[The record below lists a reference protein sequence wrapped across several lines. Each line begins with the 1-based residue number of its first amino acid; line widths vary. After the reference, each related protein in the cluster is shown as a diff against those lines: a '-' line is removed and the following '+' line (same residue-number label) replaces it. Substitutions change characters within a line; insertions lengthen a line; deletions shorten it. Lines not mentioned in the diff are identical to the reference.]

1 MKERFLV
8 RTADQAD
15 FVLPKAFES
24 ISKGFSRWTIVNG
37 ESGSVHQEF
46 NICELEP
53 GGQVDTHLHTF
64 EESVYVLE
72 GELIC
77 ETGDGSFALEKGD
90 YGLIHVGAAHGYKN
104 RGASKVRWV
113 EMLAP
118 QPRLWKDGDV
128 FPVKGRVEQVGEPI
142 KVNPRDTRTR
152 FFGNITDQHMDPGK
166 QSQELLAVSGSMR
179 TALLVYTG
187 ITVKMMVDS
196 DLGAHLHTMFMVK
209 YIPGGGAGS
218 HDHPF
223 EETYMILDGEVE
235 AWFDNQT
242 FTLKPGDVAWAGVGC
257 VHGFKNKTNTTVQWL
272 ETSAP
277 QSPSR
282 HAYRFGRDWDYF
294 EEQLKNEK

>member
-15 FVLPKAFES
+15 FVLPKAFEK
-24 ISKGFSRWTIVNG
+24 ISKGFKRWTVVNG

-53 GGQVDTHLHTF
+53 GGSIDAHLHSF

-77 ETGDGSFALEKGD
+77 ETGDGAFALHPGD
-90 YGLIHVGAAHGYKN
+90 YGIIHVAAKHAFRNRSGA
-104 RGASKVRWV
+104 KVRWV

-118 QPRLWKDGDV
+118 QPRLWKEGDTYAQTP
-128 FPVKGRVEQVGEPI
+128 FAHKGEPLRI
-142 KVNPRDTRTR
+142 DPRDPRMR
-152 FFGNITDQHMDPGK
+152 FFGNITNQHMDPGK

-196 DLGAHLHTMFMVK
+196 DLGAYLHTMFMVK

-223 EETYMILDGEVE
+223 EETYLITDGEVE
-235 AWFDNQT
+235 AWFDNHT
-242 FTLKPGDVAWAGVGC
+242 FTLKPGDIAWSGVGC
-257 VHGFKNKTNTTVQWL
+257 VHGFKNKTETTVQWL

-277 QSPSR
+277 QSPKR
-282 HAYRFGRDWDYF
+282 YAYRFGRDWDYF
-294 EEQLKNEK
+294 ENKIKGE

>member
-8 RTADQAD
+8 RTADQAE
-15 FVLPKAFES
+15 FVLPKAFEKVS
-24 ISKGFSRWTIVNG
+24 NGFSRWTIVNG
-37 ESGSVHQEF
+37 ETGSVHQEF
-46 NICELEP
+46 NICEMQP
-53 GGQVDTHLHTF
+53 GGSISSHLHSF

-77 ETGDGSFALEKGD
+77 ETGDGAFALQPGD
-90 YGLIHVGAAHGYKN
+90 YGLFHVAAKHALRNRSGAKT
-104 RGASKVRWV
+104 RWV
-113 EMLAP
+113 EMLSP
-118 QPRLWKDGDV
+118 QPRLWKDGDTYAQPA
-128 FPVKGRVEQVGEPI
+128 FAHNGDPL
-142 KVNPRDTRTR
+142 KVDPRDPRSR
-152 FFGNITDQHMDPGK
+152 FFGNITTQHMDPSK

-196 DLGAHLHTMFMVK
+196 DLGAYLHTMFMVK

-223 EETYMILDGEVE
+223 EETYLILDGEVE
-235 AWFDNQT
+235 AWFDNHT
-242 FTLKPGDVAWAGVGC
+242 FTLKPGDVAWSGVGC

-272 ETSAP
+272 ETSSP

-282 HAYRFGRDWDYF
+282 YGYRFGRDWDYF
-294 EEQLKNEK
+294 EEKIKK

>member
-1 MKERFLV
+1 MQERFLV

-15 FVLPKAFES
+15 FVLPQAFEG
-24 ISKGFSRWTIVNG
+24 ISKGFRRWSIVNG
-37 ESGSVHQEF
+37 GSGSVHQEF

-53 GGQVDTHLHTF
+53 GGSVDTHLHSF

-77 ETGDGSFALEKGD
+77 KTGDGAFALEPGD
-90 YGLIHVGAAHGYKN
+90 YGIIHVAAPHAFQN
-104 RGASKVRWV
+104 RSQSKVRWV

-118 QPRLWKDGDV
+118 QPRQWKEGDTFAV
-128 FPVKGRVEQVGEPI
+128 QAPIAQAGEPI
-142 KVNPRDTRTR
+142 RVNPRDPRTR
-152 FFGNITDQHMDPGK
+152 FFGNITNQHMDPGK

-196 DLGAHLHTMFMVK
+196 DLGAYLHTMFMVK

-235 AWFDNQT
+235 AWFDNNT
-242 FTLKPGDVAWAGVGC
+242 FTLRAGDVAWSGVGC
-257 VHGFKNKTNTTVQWL
+257 VHGFKNKTDTTVQWL
-272 ETSAP
+272 ETSVP

-282 HAYRFGRDWDYF
+282 YAYRFGRDWDYF
-294 EEQLKNEK
+294 EEQLKKE

>member
-8 RTADQAD
+8 RTKDQAE
-15 FVLPKAFES
+15 FVTPKAFEK
-24 ISKGFSRWTIVNG
+24 ISKGYTRWTVVNG

-46 NICELEP
+46 NVCELEA
-53 GGQVDTHLHTF
+53 GGSIDAHLHSF
-64 EESVYVLE
+64 EESIYIVE

-77 ETGDGSFALEKGD
+77 ETGDGAFAMQPGD
-90 YGLIHVGAAHGYKN
+90 YGIIHVAAKHGLRN
-104 RGASKVRWV
+104 RSKSKVRWV

-118 QPRLWKDGDV
+118 QPRLWKEGDTYPQPP
-128 FPVKGRVEQVGEPI
+128 FNHIGEPI
-142 KVNPRDTRTR
+142 KVDPRDPRTR
-152 FFGNITDQHMDPGK
+152 FFGNITGQHMDPSK

-179 TALLVYTG
+179 TALMVYTG

-196 DLGAHLHTMFMVK
+196 DLGAYSHTMFMVK

-223 EETYMILDGEVE
+223 EETYMITDGEVE

-242 FTLKPGDVAWAGVGC
+242 FTLKAGDIAWAGVGC
-257 VHGFKNKTNTTVQWL
+257 VHGFRNKTNTTVQWL

-282 HAYRFGRDWDYF
+282 YAYRFGRDWDYF
-294 EEQLKNEK
+294 EQQTGK

>member
-8 RTADQAD
+8 RKAEQAE
-15 FVLPKAFES
+15 FVLPKAFEK
-24 ISKGFSRWTIVNG
+24 ISKGFKRWTIVNG
-37 ESGSVHQEF
+37 ETGSVHQEF

-53 GGQVDTHLHTF
+53 GGSIDAHLHAF

-77 ETGDGSFALEKGD
+77 DTGDGVFALSPGD
-90 YGLIHVGAAHGYKN
+90 YGIIHVAAKHAFRNRSGA
-104 RGASKVRWV
+104 KVRWV

-118 QPRLWKDGDV
+118 QPRLWKEGDTYAQLP
-128 FPVKGRVEQVGEPI
+128 FNHPGEPLR
-142 KVNPRDTRTR
+142 VDPRDPRSR
-152 FFGNITDQHMDPGK
+152 FFGNITAQHMDPSK

-196 DLGAHLHTMFMVK
+196 DLGAYLHTMFMVK

-223 EETYMILDGEVE
+223 EETYMIVDGEVE
-235 AWFDNQT
+235 AWFDNNT

-277 QSPSR
+277 QAPKR
-282 HAYRFGRDWDYF
+282 YAYRFGRDWDYF
-294 EEQLKNEK
+294 EEKIKGE